1 MIPDPVTSPVLQ
13 YAWTF
18 VQVRHARLRS
28 GELDRGASAIE
39 WAIITAVLAVIAVA
53 IGKTIYDKVTQKAAE
68 IDTTTSY

>member
-1 MIPDPVTSPVLQ
+1 MIPNPVSNPVLQ
-13 YAWTF
+13 YALAF
-18 VQVRHARLRS
+18 VQVRHARVRS